1 MTTGKRSAVRI
12 TNSGEPVDHSGPGL
26 RVGPTNPATADRTSE
41 ACPPGFD
48 SLVSQHKSGQGSGDG
63 VPGVASVAS
72 GDLRSEAT
80 QRFSSLDKT
89 QINSNSNSREKTYS
103 SVYTAVPVGRG
114 RHCGRCTVTGDLPDG
129 SRRYIRVDCRCWGC
143 AYCGPKKASRYR
155 RAIRELA
162 EKYKLN
168 RFLTLTLDPKAPGD
182 QDPVAYINASFAKW
196 RIYLKRKFGV
206 SITYIRILEFQK
218 SGNPHFH
225 VLVDRF
231 IQQAW
236 IQSTWQAIGGGRFV
250 DIRYVDIHRI
260 ARYLS
265 KYLTKELLLSAPKR
279 SRRITVS
286 RGIRLIEKKK
296 SELVWR
302 FYRTKII
309 DLFLQLMPDLDDVWL
324 DEEGVL
330 REFVTRF

>member
-1 MTTGKRSAVRI
+1 MGKRGAVRN
-12 TNSGEPVDHSGPGL
+12 NSGEPVDHSGPDLG
-26 RVGPTNPATADRTSE
+26 VGPGTPATSGRSPE
-41 ACPPGFD
+41 ACPPIFD
-48 SLVSQHKSGQGSGDG
+48 LSQGKSGRESESGALSG
-63 VPGVASVAS
+63 ASEAS
-72 GDLRSEAT
+72 DVLRSAAT
-80 QRFSSLDKT
+80 QRVLGSYLDKT
-89 QINSNSNSREKTYS
+89 QINSNSNNGSKTYE
-103 SVYTAVPVGRG
+103 SVYTTASVGRG
-114 RHCGRCTVTGDLPDG
+114 KHCGRCTVTCDLPDG
-129 SRRYIRVDCRCWGC
+129 SRRYIRIDCRCWGC

-225 VLVDRF
+225 ILVDRF
-231 IQQAW
+231 IPQAW

-309 DLFLQLMPDLDDVWL
+309 DLFLQLMPDLDDVWV
-324 DEEGVL
+324 DEEGIL